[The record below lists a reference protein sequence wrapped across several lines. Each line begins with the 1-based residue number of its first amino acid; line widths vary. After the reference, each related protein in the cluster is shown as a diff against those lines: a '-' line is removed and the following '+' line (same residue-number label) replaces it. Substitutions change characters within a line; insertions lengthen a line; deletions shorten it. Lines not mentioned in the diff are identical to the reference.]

1 MRKTTK
7 FLAALGVT
15 ALALA
20 GCQATTTPGGGS
32 TEGPAAG
39 DTIKVGAS
47 IPLTGGLAS
56 FGPIIQ
62 AGYQA
67 AVDDVNADGGIV
79 IDGIAHPVELVLLD
93 NETDPNNVADQA
105 RTLVLNDGVA
115 GLLGSVTPGLTIPAS
130 NVADLESVP
139 MVSSLTPNSAW
150 AGGNPDGWNYA
161 WNLFMDEQQFSDIV
175 FATSD
180 LADTNKKVVIF
191 ADTEEDG
198 VATGGLWESEAPGKG
213 YEVVYRADNPA
224 GTTDFT
230 ADINAAKA
238 AGAEILLGILIPP
251 DAFALWEQMK
261 ALDFVP
267 DLAFCLKCSSSAA
280 FQAVLGDTAEA
291 TSNVYLASPSTAP
304 EWADLT
310 KSVIAEY
317 GQNVDASSVLAAY
330 SAARILLDGIAT
342 AGSTDGTAVNDA
354 IAATNKEYP
363 IGFVKF
369 RPDHTFPAAAATL
382 QWFGNT
388 QLQVYPDNGEATL
401 VTPVTGLQQ

>member
-32 TEGPAAG
+32 TDGPAAG

-62 AGYQA
+62 AGYEA

-79 IDGIAHPVELVLLD
+79 IDGVAHPVELVLLD
-93 NETDPNNVADQA
+93 NETDPNKVADQA

-130 NVADLESVP
+130 NVADLEGVP
-139 MVSSLTPNSAW
+139 MVSTLTPNFAW
-150 AGGNPDGWNYA
+150 AGGNPDGWKYA

-280 FQAVLGDTAEA
+280 FQAVLGETAEA

-310 KSVIAEY
+310 KSVVAEY
-317 GQNVDASSVLAAY
+317 GQNVDATSVLAAY

-363 IGFVKF
+363 IGLVKF

-382 QWFGNT
+382 QWFGNA